1 MIIKKKFKIQFLCTI
16 INITFAKKKYFK
28 KGVIF
33 PLKKRKKLKKKKDV
47 ILSFLCSIDYF
58 ILV

>member
-33 PLKKRKKLKKKKDV
+33 PLKKRKKLKKKG
-47 ILSFLCSIDYF
+47 CYF
-58 ILV
+58 IFSM